1 MWFGY
6 ARTELLPI
14 NVRRVVQQAFREYAA
29 RYEFGEGEVL
39 FEPIAPE
46 LLLRE
51 MVAEIDRDS
60 SVATVL
66 PRLRQTAQQWGIDL
80 DRVFDTPRRADV
92 LWYILESV
100 EDTAGAQL
108 IVPSREHL
116 TNLGPSERAAV
127 AQLTRAA
134 VEVHYLDGTSAH
146 GTSAEAE
153 PPRPAESTDAPSA
166 DDQVLV
172 ESRIGSIPAV
182 AQLDAAA
189 ELSRLGRPELI
200 EYVDAIY
207 VALIDDAATTPA
219 ADVLEFPPDAGRA
232 VIRLL
237 TAAVTGR
244 LIVELEEPRHRADAV
259 AAALIT
265 LCENTQRFT
274 DGSRT
279 FTRCTLPDGAY
290 SPGAESGGRG

>member
-14 NVRRVVQQAFREYAA
+14 NVRRVVLQAFREYAA
-29 RYEFGEGEVL
+29 RCEFGEGEVL

-51 MVAEIDRDS
+51 MVAELDRDS
-60 SVATVL
+60 SAATVL
-66 PRLRQTAQQWGIDL
+66 PRLRQTAQHWGIDL

-92 LWYILESV
+92 LWYILESI
-100 EDTAGAQL
+100 EDSKGAQL

-116 TNLGPSERAAV
+116 TDLGPSERAAV
-127 AQLTRAA
+127 AQLARTA
-134 VEVHYLDGTSAH
+134 VEVHYLDATSAP
-146 GTSAEAE
+146 AE

-182 AQLDAAA
+182 AQLDAAT

-207 VALIDDAATTPA
+207 VALIEDAATTA
-219 ADVLEFPPDAGRA
+219 AAGVLEFPPDAGRA

-237 TAAVTGR
+237 AAAVTGR
-244 LIVELEEPRHRADAV
+244 LIVELEEPRHRPDAV
-259 AAALIT
+259 AAELIT
-265 LCENTQRFT
+265 LCENTRRFT
-274 DGSRT
+274 DGTRT
-279 FTRCTLPDGAY
+279 FTRCTLPDGY
-290 SPGAESGGRG
+290 SADAQSRGRG